1 MERDVTQFG
10 ARVPAERLERLWT
23 MLAHSQGTLL
33 NASKFASGLSISAPT
48 VASYIDLFVDL
59 LLIRRLRPFHGNLR
73 KRLVKSPKIYVR
85 DSGLVHALLGIGDH
99 NALAGH
105 PVVGASWEG
114 FVIENLLSAAPPLT
128 KASFYR
134 TSAGAEIDLVLE
146 PSGERGLW
154 AIEIKYGLMPNLS
167 KGFHHARAD
176 LRPKRTF
183 IVYSGSERYPKTA
196 EIEAIGLREMAA
208 TLAELT

>member
-1 MERDVTQFG
+1 M
-10 ARVPAERLERLWT
+10 RL
-23 MLAHSQGTLL
+23 SF
-33 NASKFASGLSISAPT
+33 NASKFASGLSINAPT
-48 VASYIDLFVDL
+48 VTSYIDLFVDL
-59 LLIRRLRPFHGNLR
+59 LLIRRLRPFHGNPR
-73 KRLVKSPKIYVR
+73 KRLFKSPKIYVR
-85 DSGLVHALLGIGDH
+85 DSGLV
-99 NALAGH
+99 
-105 PVVGASWEG
+105 GASSEG
-114 FVIENLLSAAPPLT
+114 FVIENLLSVAPPLT
-128 KASFYR
+128 KTSFYR

-154 AIEIKYGLMPNLS
+154 AIEIKYGLRPNLS

-183 IVYSGSERYPKTA
+183 IVYSGSEPYPITA